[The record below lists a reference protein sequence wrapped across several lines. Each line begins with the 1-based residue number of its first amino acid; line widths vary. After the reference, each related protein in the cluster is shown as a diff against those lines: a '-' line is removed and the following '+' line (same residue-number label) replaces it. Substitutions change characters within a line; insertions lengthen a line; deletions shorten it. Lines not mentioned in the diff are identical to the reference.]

1 MSVIRAR
8 LCIFVLSAGFAVGC
22 NRNENS
28 GQATGIS
35 GTGTSVTGDGGIS
48 TGTGGEG
55 AGPTGTSGDE
65 SAENPGADDPSADN
79 GTGGP

>member
-1 MSVIRAR
+1 MS
-8 LCIFVLSAGFAVGC
+8 IFRVLTSVAVLSVAVLLGC
-22 NRNENS
+22 NRNPNE
-28 GQATGIS
+28 GRATGVS

-65 SAENPGADDPSADN
+65 SATNPGADEPAADN

>member
-1 MSVIRAR
+1 MSILRVLTCVAVLSTG
-8 LCIFVLSAGFAVGC
+8 LCIGC
-22 NRNENS
+22 NPNPNA
-28 GQATGIS
+28 GKATGVD

-48 TGTGGEG
+48 SGTGGIG

-65 SAENPGADDPSADN
+65 SATNPGADEPAADN